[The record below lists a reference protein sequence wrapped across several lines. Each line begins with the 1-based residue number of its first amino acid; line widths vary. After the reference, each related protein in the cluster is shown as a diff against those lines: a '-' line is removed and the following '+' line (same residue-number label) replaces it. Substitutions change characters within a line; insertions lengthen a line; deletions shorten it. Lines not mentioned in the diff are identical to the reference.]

1 MLKIKSFLYLL
12 FAFLF
17 LNSAF
22 SQTTYL
28 KFDVLFEDESLEL
41 NKNYT
46 SDSIQFTKLQF
57 YISNLTFLKDSIE
70 VQSFD
75 SIFYLVDMTKNN
87 ELNLNLDYDFTH
99 LSFDLGIDSLTNVSG
114 AFGDNLDPIHGMYWT
129 WQSGYINFKIEGS
142 SPVCKTRKNQFQ
154 IHLGGYQFPFNCIQS
169 VKLEA
174 HSNKD
179 IVVLLNLEKW
189 MNEIDLSSIPSLM
202 SPSELSVRLLATLSN
217 SFIIK

>member
-1 MLKIKSFLYLL
+1 MPKFKSCLYLL

-114 AFGDNLDPIHGMYWT
+114 AFGDNLNPIHGMYWT

-142 SPVCKTRKNQFQ
+142 SPVCKTPKNQFQ
-154 IHLGGYQFPFNCIQS
+154 FHLGGYQFPFNCIQS

-189 MNEIDLSSIPSLM
+189 MNEIDLATIPYLM
-202 SPSELSVRLLATLSN
+202 SPSELSVRLSATLSN

>member
-1 MLKIKSFLYLL
+1 MPKFKSCLYLL

-114 AFGDNLDPIHGMYWT
+114 AFGDNLNPIHGMYWT

-154 IHLGGYQFPFNCIQS
+154 FHLGGYQFPFNCIQS

-189 MNEIDLSSIPSLM
+189 MNEIDLATIPYLM
-202 SPSELSVRLLATLSN
+202 SPSELSVRLSTTLSN

>member
-1 MLKIKSFLYLL
+1 MPKFKSCLYLL

-114 AFGDNLDPIHGMYWT
+114 AFGDNLNPIHGMYWT

-154 IHLGGYQFPFNCIQS
+154 FHLGGYQFPFNCIQS

-189 MNEIDLSSIPSLM
+189 MNEIDLATIPYLM
-202 SPSELSVRLLATLSN
+202 SPSELSVRLSATLSN

>member
-1 MLKIKSFLYLL
+1 LPKFKSFLYLL
-12 FAFLF
+12 FTFLF
-17 LNSAF
+17 FNSSF

-28 KFDVLFEDESLEL
+28 KFDVLFEQESLEL

-57 YISNLTFLKDSIE
+57 YISNLTFLKDNIE

-75 SIFYLVDMTKNN
+75 SIFYLVDITKNN
-87 ELNLNLDYDFTH
+87 ELNFNLDYDFTH
-99 LSFDLGIDSLTNVSG
+99 LSFDLGIDSMTNVSG

-129 WQSGYINFKIEGS
+129 WQSGYINFKIEGI

-154 IHLGGYQFPFNCIQS
+154 FHLGGYQFPFNCIQS
-169 VKLEA
+169 VKLEV

-189 MNEIDLSSIPSLM
+189 MNEIDLSNSSSLM
-202 SPSELSVRLLATLSN
+202 SPSELSVRLSATLSN

>member
-1 MLKIKSFLYLL
+1 MPKFKSFLYLL

-28 KFDVLFEDESLEL
+28 KFDVMFEDESLEL
-41 NKNYT
+41 NKNCT

-114 AFGDNLDPIHGMYWT
+114 AFGDNLNPIHGMYWT

-154 IHLGGYQFPFNCIQS
+154 FHLGGYQFPFNCIQS

-189 MNEIDLSSIPSLM
+189 MNEIDLATIPYLM
-202 SPSELSVRLLATLSN
+202 SPSELSVRLSATLSN

>member
-1 MLKIKSFLYLL
+1 MPKFKSCLYLF

-114 AFGDNLDPIHGMYWT
+114 AFGDNLNPIHGMYWT

-154 IHLGGYQFPFNCIQS
+154 FHLGGYQFPFNCIQS

-189 MNEIDLSSIPSLM
+189 MNEIDLATIPYLM
-202 SPSELSVRLLATLSN
+202 SPSELSVRLSATLSN